1 MSSQVL
7 SEQSSAVDAFV
18 ALLQAHAVATRKLS
32 GQLVDDHGLTIN
44 DYEVLL
50 RLARAPERRMRR
62 VDLAARVFL
71 TPSGITRLLEGL
83 ERCGYVSRLAC
94 PSDRRVMWA
103 VLTDEGLAKVTEA
116 SRTHFAQIEEHF
128 GERLGTEQLETLTEL
143 LSRVGPGEAAEANA

>member
-18 ALLQAHAVATRKLS
+18 ALLQAHAVTTRRLS
-32 GQLVDDHGLTIN
+32 GLLVDDHGLTIN

-71 TPSGITRLLEGL
+71 TPSGITRLLDGL

-103 VLTDEGLAKVTEA
+103 VLTDEGLAKVEEA
-116 SRTHFAQIEEHF
+116 SRSHFAQIEEIF
-128 GERLGTEQLETLTEL
+128 GARLEAGQLETLTEL
-143 LSRVGPGEAAEANA
+143 LSRVGPGEAAEQSA

>member
-1 MSSQVL
+1 
-7 SEQSSAVDAFV
+7 VDAFV
-18 ALLQAHAVATRKLS
+18 ALLHAHALTTRELS
-32 GQLVDDHGLTIN
+32 GQLVDDHGLTIS

-71 TPSGITRLLEGL
+71 TPSGITRLLDGL

-94 PSDRRVMWA
+94 PSDRRVIWA

-116 SRTHFAQIEEHF
+116 SESHFAQIDELF
-128 GERLGTEQLETLTEL
+128 GARLDESQLEKLTEL
-143 LSRVGPGEAAEANA
+143 LSLVGPGEAEPCR